1 MSAPT
6 QQLASK
12 ITWGV
17 LFTAFV
23 SIIIALIQNPG
34 ILDRFSASPKPEN
47 NPKTFKIRGV
57 AHLEGGRIPP
67 QHTLINLLDAGVNA
81 AETDAWGNFVLTGV
95 PSALLGNT
103 LNFTLKAPNSAA
115 FYTAYHK
122 ITGAAN
128 EPELYVGVVR
138 FQISASTTGS
148 ADPLPG
154 RSGVQSASPN
164 NSTTSIQEER
174 PAKRSE
180 VQILY
185 PRELA
190 GVKIFVDRQPV
201 SEGMIGSY
209 NCKIPLSPGSHHIA
223 LLSADGE
230 RWEAD
235 VLIADPPTA
244 VPGDRFRKVR

>member
-6 QQLASK
+6 QQPASK
-12 ITWGV
+12 ITWAV

-34 ILDRFSASPKPEN
+34 ILDRFSASPKSEN
-47 NPKTFKIRGV
+47 NPKTFNIRGV

-81 AETDAWGNFVLTGV
+81 AETDAWGNFVLTDV
-95 PSALLGNT
+95 PATLLGNT

-115 FYTAYHK
+115 FHTAYHK
-122 ITGAAN
+122 ITGATT
-128 EPELYVGVVR
+128 EPEIYVGVVR
-138 FQISASTTGS
+138 FQISAPATGS
-148 ADPLPG
+148 AVPVPG
-154 RSGVQSASPN
+154 QSVSPN
-164 NSTTSIQEER
+164 HFTRPVQEDR
-174 PAKRSE
+174 PAKRPE

-190 GVKIFVDRQPV
+190 GVSVFVDRQPV
-201 SEGMIGSY
+201 SEGMIGSF

-223 LLSADGE
+223 LLGADGE
-230 RWEAD
+230 RWEAN

-244 VPGDRFRKVR
+244 IPGDRFRKVR